1 MVLASA
7 RRSAW
12 RVATQ
17 RVAPAVLNRA
27 LAYYN
32 FDMENRRN
40 FMNAYA
46 RYMTALNN
54 TTAVAARRNAQA
66 AATKFVNTMFKVYE
80 KSNKRQPGP
89 VANGIG
95 NGVQKSLI
103 YWLPG
108 VIYRRAIRQPQRR
121 ARTAPK
127 SSFRIS
133 R

>member
-1 MVLASA
+1 MVFASA

-27 LAYYN
+27 LAYYK
-32 FDMENRRN
+32 FDAENRRN

-89 VANGIG
+89 VTNGLGNGI
-95 NGVQKSLI
+95 QKSLV

-108 VIYRRAIRQPQRR
+108 VIYRHATRAHRR

-127 SSFRIS
+127 ISRRIS

>member
-7 RRSAW
+7 RRSMW

-27 LAYYN
+27 LAYYK
-32 FDMENRRN
+32 FDVENRRN

-89 VANGIG
+89 VANGLG
-95 NGVQKSLI
+95 NGIQKSI
-103 YWLPG
+103 VYWLPG
-108 VIYRRAIRQPQRR
+108 VVYRHATRAHRR

-127 SSFRIS
+127 TTHRIS

>member
-12 RVATQ
+12 RLATQ
-17 RVAPAVLNRA
+17 SIAPAVLNRA
-27 LAYYN
+27 LAYYK
-32 FDMENRRN
+32 FDAENRRN

-80 KSNKRQPGP
+80 KSNKKQPGP

-95 NGVQKSLI
+95 NGVQKSLV

-108 VIYRRAIRQPQRR
+108 VIYRHATRARRR
-121 ARTAPK
+121 AMSAPK
-127 SSFRIS
+127 ISRRIS

>member
-66 AATKFVNTMFKVYE
+66 AATKFVNTMFKE
-80 KSNKRQPGP
+80 GKNTKL
-89 VANGIG
+89 G
-95 NGVQKSLI
+95 NAEGMQI
-103 YWLPG
+103 
-108 VIYRRAIRQPQRR
+108 ITINHATYRR
-121 ARTAPK
+121 
-127 SSFRIS
+127 SRIHLS
-133 R
+133 A